1 MNKITWDN
9 IVSLSVVLLYAVP
22 WARYVLTKNLSELK
36 PFWGLIG
43 TVALNESI
51 KYGLIGK
58 ASPRPANASDCNLW
72 VNDGPQG
79 GRPGMP
85 SGHSAQVS
93 FFVGYYLHTLTS
105 IPLQLSL
112 LCYAALVMLS
122 RYTKSC
128 HTVPQIMSGS
138 VLGFVMSY
146 LVVRHL

>member
-1 MNKITWDN
+1 MNQISWDN
-9 IVSLSVVLLYAVP
+9 IVSLSVVIFYFVP
-22 WARYVLTKNLSELK
+22 WIRYLQTKHLNDLK
-36 PFWGLIG
+36 PFWGLLG

-51 KYGLIGK
+51 KHGLIGK
-58 ASPRPANASDCNLW
+58 ASPRPADASDCNLW

-93 FFVGYYLHTLTS
+93 FFTGYYLQTISSNPIRLF
-105 IPLQLSL
+105 ILF
-112 LCYAALVMLS
+112 YAVLVMIS

-128 HTVPQIMSGS
+128 HTLPQIISGS
-138 VLGFVMSY
+138 VLGFIMSY

>member
-1 MNKITWDN
+1 MNQISWDN
-9 IVSLSVVLLYAVP
+9 IVSLSVVFLYFVP
-22 WARYVLTKNLSELK
+22 WLQYFKTKHLNDLT
-36 PFWGLIG
+36 PFWGLLG
-43 TVALNESI
+43 TIALNESI
-51 KYGLIGK
+51 KHCLIGK
-58 ASPRPANASDCNLW
+58 ASPRPANAYDCNLC

-93 FFVGYYLHTLTS
+93 FFAGYYLQTIS
-105 IPLQLSL
+105 SNPIRL
-112 LCYAALVMLS
+112 LLLFYAALVMLS